1 MKILQKPL
9 ALFLSCLVLWI
20 PDVPVYALPA
30 DQSAAQ
36 TAPPQVEKQT
46 PEELQQLVAPIALYP
61 DALVSQILA
70 GATYPTEIVEAD
82 RWMQAR
88 PNLKGKD
95 LASAVDEQSWDP
107 SIKALTQF
115 PSVLANIRGRIV
127 RRFRLG
133 IARLGMRLGAP
144 NRCLQSQHIHFEQ

>member
-1 MKILQKPL
+1 MKILQKAL
-9 ALFLSCLVLWI
+9 ALFLSFLVLWI

-36 TAPPQVEKQT
+36 TAPPLVEKQT

-61 DALVSQILA
+61 DALVSQIFA

-82 RWMQAR
+82 RWMQAH

-95 LASAVDEQSWDP
+95 LP
-107 SIKALTQF
+107 ALST
-115 PSVLANIRGRIV
+115 SN
-127 RRFRLG
+127 LG
-133 IARLGMRLGAP
+133 IPVSRLSPNSLPFWPTWTRTFLGHLRWARP
-144 NRCLQSQHIHFEQ
+144 T